1 MLIRPKQALPLAKI
15 YCKLFVFKYIFKMQG
30 NIIARNG
37 LHYGNGDNLNSFFA
51 YSHFVENTILW
62 ELQVAKV
69 GFIT

>member
-1 MLIRPKQALPLAKI
+1 
-15 YCKLFVFKYIFKMQG
+15 MQG
-30 NIIARNG
+30 NIVARNG